1 MAESIEELE
10 KKIEALPRGTIVTKN
25 IDGKPYFYQ
34 QYKENKKTVS
44 NFLTND
50 EAEKM
55 RPLIEERRQ
64 LQKKL
69 REMKK
74 NIPASAKPDDKT
86 SFIMNAITGAGL
98 LEMAETAKDFKKRD
112 CYEKISSY
120 LYGKPVDKV
129 CLVYGLRR
137 TGKTTLLKQL
147 ILDMKEEDR
156 KQTIYIKARVGETI
170 ADLNKDIKLAR
181 EKGFKFFLIDEI
193 TLLEDFIDNAALLSD
208 VYAVQGLKFVLSG
221 TDSLG
226 FYFAESEELYDR
238 AVTVHTTFIPYKE
251 HARLLG
257 ITSIDEYIRYGGTLK
272 AGEWD
277 FEDEELNVEE
287 ASFRDDETARRY
299 IDTAIC
305 KNIQHSL
312 KCYQKGR
319 YFRHLRELYDANELT
334 NAINRIIEDENHDF
348 TVKVIT
354 DLFESHDA
362 SGITTTKNGRVKAL
376 REACLDRTYLG
387 STSQLLRKA
396 RDEENRTDVL
406 DTIDKFQILATLKK
420 ILEIKEKDKQTIGV
434 TDTHVTEI
442 KQYLKR
448 LDLIDDLDIETL
460 TGSDGRLTYTIFTQP
475 GMRFCQAQA
484 LVYSLMKDEQI
495 KNLQEREINLI
506 TEKIIEGVLGHM
518 LEDIVIYETKKVL
531 MPNRHE
537 NKKQVFQIRF
547 EAGEFDMVIYD
558 KQTNTCE
565 IYEIKHSLEVVPFQ
579 YRHLINEDKIALTEK
594 RFGKITKKCVLYRGE
609 TIQSENDVMYK
620 NVEEYLNELVVN

>member
-1 MAESIEELE
+1 MTESIEELE
-10 KKIEALPRGTIVTKN
+10 KRIEALPRGTIVTKN

-34 QYKENKKTVS
+34 QYKEKKKTVS

-55 RPLIEERRQ
+55 RPLIDERRQ

-69 REMKK
+69 RAMKK
-74 NIPASAKPDDKT
+74 NLPATAKLDDST
-86 SFIMNAITGAGL
+86 SFIMNAITGSGL

-120 LYGKPVDKV
+120 LYGKPADKV

-181 EKGFKFFLIDEI
+181 EKGIKFFLIDEI

-272 AGEWD
+272 AGELD
-277 FEDEELNVEE
+277 FEDAELNVEE

-348 TVKVIT
+348 TVQVIT
-354 DLFESHDA
+354 DLFESHD
-362 SGITTTKNGRVKAL
+362 
-376 REACLDRTYLG
+376 LG
-387 STSQLLRKA
+387 STAQLLRKA
-396 RDEENRTDVL
+396 RDEDKRTDIL
-406 DTIDKFQILATLKK
+406 DEIDKSQILETLKK
-420 ILEIKEKDKQTIGV
+420 ILEIKEKDNQTIGI
-434 TDTHVTEI
+434 TDSHVEEI

-460 TGSDGRLTYTIFTQP
+460 TGSEGKLSYTIFTQP

-518 LEDIVIYETKKVL
+518 LEDIVIYETKRVL

-547 EAGEFDMVIYD
+547 EAGEFDMVIYNN
-558 KQTNTCE
+558 QTNTCE
-565 IYEIKHSLEVVPFQ
+565 IYEIKHSLEAVPFQ
-579 YRHLINEDKIALTEK
+579 YRHLINEDKIELTEK

-609 TIQSENDVMYK
+609 TMQSENDVLYK

>member
-55 RPLIEERRQ
+55 RPLIDERRQ

-74 NIPASAKPDDKT
+74 NLPAAAKPDDST
-86 SFIMNAITGAGL
+86 SFIMNAITGSGL

-120 LYGKPVDKV
+120 LYGKPADKV

-147 ILDMKEEDR
+147 VLDMKEEDR

-170 ADLNKDIKLAR
+170 TDLNKDIKLAR
-181 EKGFKFFLIDEI
+181 EKGIKFFLIDEI

-257 ITSIDEYIRYGGTLK
+257 IKSIDEYIRYGGTLK
-272 AGEWD
+272 AGELD
-277 FEDEELNVEE
+277 FEDAELNVEE
-287 ASFRDDETARRY
+287 ASFRDDDTARRY

-348 TVKVIT
+348 TVQVIT
-354 DLFESHDA
+354 DLFESHD
-362 SGITTTKNGRVKAL
+362 
-376 REACLDRTYLG
+376 LG
-387 STSQLLRKA
+387 STAQLLRKA
-396 RDEENRTDVL
+396 RDEDKRTEIL
-406 DTIDKFQILATLKK
+406 DEIDKSQILETLKK
-420 ILEIKEKDKQTIGV
+420 ILEIKEKDNQTIGI
-434 TDTHVTEI
+434 TDSHVEEI

-448 LDLIDDLDIETL
+448 IDLIDDLDIETL
-460 TGSDGRLTYTIFTQP
+460 TGSEGKLNYTIFTQP

-518 LEDIVIYETKKVL
+518 LEDIVIYETKRVL

-558 KQTNTCE
+558 NQTNTCE
-565 IYEIKHSLEVVPFQ
+565 IYEIKHSLEAVPFQ
-579 YRHLINEDKIALTEK
+579 YRHLINEDKIELTEK

-609 TIQSENDVMYK
+609 TMQSENDVMYK

>member
-1 MAESIEELE
+1 MTESIEELE
-10 KKIEALPRGTIVTKN
+10 KKIETLPRGTIVTKN

-55 RPLIEERRQ
+55 RPLIDDRRQ

-69 REMKK
+69 RAMKK
-74 NIPASAKPDDKT
+74 NLPAAAKLDDST

-120 LYGKPVDKV
+120 LYGKPADKV

-147 ILDMKEEDR
+147 VLDMKEEDR
-156 KQTIYIKARVGETI
+156 KQTIYIKARAGETI
-170 ADLNKDIKLAR
+170 TDLNKDIKLAR
-181 EKGFKFFLIDEI
+181 EKGIKFFLIDEI

-251 HARLLG
+251 HARLLD

-272 AGEWD
+272 AGELD
-277 FEDEELNVEE
+277 FEDAELNVEE

-354 DLFESHDA
+354 DLFESHD
-362 SGITTTKNGRVKAL
+362 
-376 REACLDRTYLG
+376 LG
-387 STSQLLRKA
+387 STAQLLRKA
-396 RDEENRTDVL
+396 RDEDKRTDIL
-406 DTIDKFQILATLKK
+406 DEIDKSQILETLKK
-420 ILEIKEKDKQTIGV
+420 ILEIKEKDNQTIGI
-434 TDTHVTEI
+434 TDSHVEEI

-460 TGSDGRLTYTIFTQP
+460 TGSEGKLSYTIFTQP

-518 LEDIVIYETKKVL
+518 LEDIVIYETKRVL

-558 KQTNTCE
+558 NQTNTCE
-565 IYEIKHSLEVVPFQ
+565 IYEIKHSLEAVPFQ
-579 YRHLINEDKIALTEK
+579 YRHLINEDKIELTEK

-609 TIQSENDVMYK
+609 TMQSENDVLYK
-620 NVEEYLNELVVN
+620 NVEEYLNEL

>member
-55 RPLIEERRQ
+55 RTQIEKRRQ

-74 NIPASAKPDDKT
+74 NLPAAAKPDDNI
-86 SFIMNAITGAGL
+86 SFIMNAITGYGL

-120 LYGKPVDKV
+120 LYGKPADKV

-156 KQTIYIKARVGETI
+156 KQTIYIKARGGETI

-181 EKGFKFFLIDEI
+181 EKGIKFFLIDEI

-354 DLFESHDA
+354 DLFESHD
-362 SGITTTKNGRVKAL
+362 
-376 REACLDRTYLG
+376 LG

-406 DTIDKFQILATLKK
+406 DTIDKSQILATLKK
-420 ILEIKEKDKQTIGV
+420 ILEIKEKDNQTIGI
-434 TDTHVTEI
+434 TDTHVEEI

-460 TGSDGRLTYTIFTQP
+460 TGSEGKLNYTIFTQP

-495 KNLQEREINLI
+495 KNLQEREIILI

-518 LEDIVIYETKKVL
+518 LEDIVIYETKRVL

-558 KQTNTCE
+558 NQTNTCE
-565 IYEIKHSLEVVPFQ
+565 IYEIKHSLEAVPFQ

-609 TIQSENDVMYK
+609 TMQSENDVMYK
-620 NVEEYLNELVVN
+620 NVEEYLNELVG

>member
-74 NIPASAKPDDKT
+74 NLPASAKPDDNT
-86 SFIMNAITGAGL
+86 SFIMNAITGSGL

-120 LYGKPVDKV
+120 LYGKPADKV

-181 EKGFKFFLIDEI
+181 EKGIKFFLIDEI

-208 VYAVQGLKFVLSG
+208 IYAVQGLKFVLSG

-272 AGEWD
+272 AGELD
-277 FEDEELNVEE
+277 FEDAELNVEE

-348 TVKVIT
+348 TVQVIT
-354 DLFESHDA
+354 DLFESHD
-362 SGITTTKNGRVKAL
+362 
-376 REACLDRTYLG
+376 LG
-387 STSQLLRKA
+387 STAQLLRKA
-396 RDEENRTDVL
+396 RDEDKRTDIL
-406 DTIDKFQILATLKK
+406 DEIDKSQILETLKK
-420 ILEIKEKDKQTIGV
+420 ILEIKEKDNQTIGI
-434 TDTHVTEI
+434 TDSHVEEI

-460 TGSDGRLTYTIFTQP
+460 TGSEGKLNYTIFTQP

-518 LEDIVIYETKKVL
+518 LEDIVIYETKRVL

-547 EAGEFDMVIYD
+547 EAGEFDMVIYNN
-558 KQTNTCE
+558 QTNTCE
-565 IYEIKHSLEVVPFQ
+565 IYEIKHSLEAVPFQ

-609 TIQSENDVMYK
+609 TMQSENDVMYK
-620 NVEEYLNELVVN
+620 NVEEYLNELLSN

>member
-10 KKIEALPRGTIVTKN
+10 KRIETLPRGTIVTKN

-55 RPLIEERRQ
+55 RPLIEERRE

-74 NIPASAKPDDKT
+74 TLPAAVKPDDST

-120 LYGKPVDKV
+120 LYGKPADKV

-156 KQTIYIKARVGETI
+156 NQTIYIKARVGETI
-170 ADLNKDIKLAR
+170 ADLNKDIRLAR
-181 EKGFKFFLIDEI
+181 EKGIKFFLIDEI

-272 AGEWD
+272 AGELD
-277 FEDEELNVEE
+277 FEDYELNVEE

-348 TVKVIT
+348 TIKVIT
-354 DLFESHDA
+354 DLFESHD
-362 SGITTTKNGRVKAL
+362 
-376 REACLDRTYLG
+376 LG
-387 STSQLLRKA
+387 STAQLLRKA
-396 RDEENRTDVL
+396 RDEDKRTDIL
-406 DTIDKFQILATLKK
+406 DEIDKSQILETLKK
-420 ILEIKEKDKQTIGV
+420 ILEIKEKDNQTIGI
-434 TDTHVTEI
+434 TDSHVEEI

-460 TGSDGRLTYTIFTQP
+460 TGSEGKLNYTIFTQP

-518 LEDIVIYETKKVL
+518 LEDIVIYETKRVL

-558 KQTNTCE
+558 NQTNTCE
-565 IYEIKHSLEVVPFQ
+565 IYEIKHSLEAVPFQ

-609 TIQSENDVMYK
+609 TMQSENDVLYK
-620 NVEEYLNELVVN
+620 NVEEYLNELISF

>member
-55 RPLIEERRQ
+55 RPLIDERRQ

-69 REMKK
+69 RAMKK
-74 NIPASAKPDDKT
+74 NLPATAKLDDST

-120 LYGKPVDKV
+120 LYGKPADKV

-181 EKGFKFFLIDEI
+181 EQGIKFFLIDEI

-272 AGEWD
+272 AGELD
-277 FEDEELNVEE
+277 FEDAELNVEE

-348 TVKVIT
+348 TVQVIT
-354 DLFESHDA
+354 DLFESHD
-362 SGITTTKNGRVKAL
+362 
-376 REACLDRTYLG
+376 LG
-387 STSQLLRKA
+387 STAQLLRKA
-396 RDEENRTDVL
+396 RDEDKRTDIL
-406 DTIDKFQILATLKK
+406 DEIDKSQILETLKK

-448 LDLIDDLDIETL
+448 LDLIDELDIETL
-460 TGSDGRLTYTIFTQP
+460 TGNEGKLNYTIFTQP

-495 KNLQEREINLI
+495 KNLEEREINLI

-518 LEDIVIYETKKVL
+518 LEDIVIYETKRVL

-558 KQTNTCE
+558 NQTNTCE
-565 IYEIKHSLEVVPFQ
+565 IYEIKHSLEAVPFQ

-609 TIQSENDVMYK
+609 TMQSENDVMYK
-620 NVEEYLNELVVN
+620 NIEEYLNELVVN

>member
-10 KKIEALPRGTIVTKN
+10 KKIEVLPRGTIVTKN

-74 NIPASAKPDDKT
+74 NLPASAKPDDNI
-86 SFIMNAITGAGL
+86 SFIMNAITGSGL

-112 CYEKISSY
+112 CYKKISSY
-120 LYGKPVDKV
+120 LYGKPADKV

-181 EKGFKFFLIDEI
+181 EKGIKFFLIDEI

-354 DLFESHDA
+354 DLFESHD
-362 SGITTTKNGRVKAL
+362 
-376 REACLDRTYLG
+376 LG
-387 STSQLLRKA
+387 STAQLLRKA

-406 DTIDKFQILATLKK
+406 DTIDKSQILATLKK
-420 ILEIKEKDKQTIGV
+420 ILEIKEKDNQTIGI
-434 TDTHVTEI
+434 TDTHVEEI

-448 LDLIDDLDIETL
+448 LDLIDELDIETL
-460 TGSDGRLTYTIFTQP
+460 TGGEGRLTYTIFTQP

-495 KNLQEREINLI
+495 KNLQEHEINLI

-518 LEDIVIYETKKVL
+518 LEDIVIYETKRVL

-558 KQTNTCE
+558 NQTNTCE
-565 IYEIKHSLEVVPFQ
+565 IYEIKHSLEAVPFQ

-609 TIQSENDVMYK
+609 TMQSENDVLYK

>member
-1 MAESIEELE
+1 MAESIEELG

-55 RPLIEERRQ
+55 RPQIEERRQ

-69 REMKK
+69 RAMKK
-74 NIPASAKPDDKT
+74 NLPAAAKPDDNI

-98 LEMAETAKDFKKRD
+98 LEMAETAKDFKKRY

-120 LYGKPVDKV
+120 LYGKPADKV

-170 ADLNKDIKLAR
+170 TDLNKDIKLAR
-181 EKGFKFFLIDEI
+181 EKGIKFFLIDEI

-238 AVTVHTTFIPYKE
+238 TVTVHTTFIPYKE

-272 AGEWD
+272 AGELD
-277 FEDEELNVEE
+277 FEDAELNVEE

-354 DLFESHDA
+354 DLFESHD
-362 SGITTTKNGRVKAL
+362 
-376 REACLDRTYLG
+376 LG
-387 STSQLLRKA
+387 STAQLLRKA
-396 RDEENRTDVL
+396 RDEDKRTDIL
-406 DTIDKFQILATLKK
+406 DEIDKSQILETLKK
-420 ILEIKEKDKQTIGV
+420 ILEIKEKDNQTIGI
-434 TDTHVTEI
+434 TDSHVEEI

-460 TGSDGRLTYTIFTQP
+460 TGSEGKLNYTIFTQP

-518 LEDIVIYETKKVL
+518 LEDIVIYETKRVL

-558 KQTNTCE
+558 NQTNTCE
-565 IYEIKHSLEVVPFQ
+565 IYEIKHSLEAVPFQ
-579 YRHLINEDKIALTEK
+579 YRHLINEDKIELTEK

-609 TIQSENDVMYK
+609 TMQSENDVMYK
-620 NVEEYLNELVVN
+620 NVEEYLNELVG

>member
-1 MAESIEELE
+1 MAGSIEELE
-10 KKIEALPRGTIVTKN
+10 KKIKALPRGTIVTKN

-44 NFLTND
+44 NFLSND
-50 EAEKM
+50 EAEQM
-55 RPLIEERRQ
+55 RPLIEERRE

-74 NIPASAKPDDKT
+74 SIPAAAKSDDNT
-86 SFIMNAITGAGL
+86 SFIMNAITGSEL
-98 LEMAETAKDFKKRD
+98 MEMAETAKDFKKRD

-120 LYGKPVDKV
+120 LYEKPADKV

-156 KQTIYIKARVGETI
+156 KQTIYIKAMVGETI

-181 EKGFKFFLIDEI
+181 EKGIKFFLIDEI

-221 TDSLG
+221 TNSLG

-238 AVTVHTTFIPYKE
+238 AVIVHTTFIPYNE

-257 ITSIDEYIRYGGTLK
+257 IKSIDEYIRYGGTLK
-272 AGEWD
+272 AGELD
-277 FEDEELNVEE
+277 FEDAELNVEE

-334 NAINRIIEDENHDF
+334 NAINRIIEDENHEF

-354 DLFESHDA
+354 DLFESHD
-362 SGITTTKNGRVKAL
+362 
-376 REACLDRTYLG
+376 LG
-387 STSQLLRKA
+387 STAQLLRKA
-396 RDEENRTDVL
+396 RDEDKRTDIL
-406 DTIDKFQILATLKK
+406 DEIDKSQILSTLKK
-420 ILEIKEKDKQTIGV
+420 ILEIKEKDNQTIGI
-434 TDTHVTEI
+434 TDTHVEEI

-460 TGSDGRLTYTIFTQP
+460 TGSEGRLTYTIFTQP

-518 LEDIVIYETKKVL
+518 LEDIVIYETKRVL

-558 KQTNTCE
+558 NQTNTCE
-565 IYEIKHSLEVVPFQ
+565 IYEIKHSLEAVPFQ
-579 YRHLINEDKIALTEK
+579 YRHLINEEKIELTEK

-609 TIQSENDVMYK
+609 TMQSENDVLYK
-620 NVEEYLNELVVN
+620 NVEEYLNELASCFSGIL

>member
-55 RPLIEERRQ
+55 RPLIDERRQ

-74 NIPASAKPDDKT
+74 NLPATAKLDDST

-120 LYGKPVDKV
+120 LYGKPADKV

-170 ADLNKDIKLAR
+170 ADLNKDIKLAC
-181 EKGFKFFLIDEI
+181 EKGIKFFLIDEI

-238 AVTVHTTFIPYKE
+238 AVTVHTTFIPYNE

-257 ITSIDEYIRYGGTLK
+257 IKSIDEYIRYGGTLK
-272 AGEWD
+272 AGELD
-277 FEDEELNVEE
+277 FEDAELNVEE

-299 IDTAIC
+299 IDTVA
-305 KNIQHSL
+305 HASTA
-312 KCYQKGR
+312 
-319 YFRHLRELYDANELT
+319 FDAN
-334 NAINRIIEDENHDF
+334 I
-348 TVKVIT
+348 
-354 DLFESHDA
+354 
-362 SGITTTKNGRVKAL
+362 
-376 REACLDRTYLG
+376 
-387 STSQLLRKA
+387 
-396 RDEENRTDVL
+396 
-406 DTIDKFQILATLKK
+406 
-420 ILEIKEKDKQTIGV
+420 
-434 TDTHVTEI
+434 
-442 KQYLKR
+442 
-448 LDLIDDLDIETL
+448 
-460 TGSDGRLTYTIFTQP
+460 
-475 GMRFCQAQA
+475 
-484 LVYSLMKDEQI
+484 
-495 KNLQEREINLI
+495 
-506 TEKIIEGVLGHM
+506 
-518 LEDIVIYETKKVL
+518 
-531 MPNRHE
+531 
-537 NKKQVFQIRF
+537 
-547 EAGEFDMVIYD
+547 
-558 KQTNTCE
+558 
-565 IYEIKHSLEVVPFQ
+565 
-579 YRHLINEDKIALTEK
+579 
-594 RFGKITKKCVLYRGE
+594 
-609 TIQSENDVMYK
+609 
-620 NVEEYLNELVVN
+620 

>member
-1 MAESIEELE
+1 MAETIDELE
-10 KKIEALPRGTIVTKN
+10 LKIAALPRGTIVTKN

-34 QYKENKKTVS
+34 QYTENKKTVS

-50 EAEKM
+50 EAERM
-55 RPLIEERRQ
+55 RPLIEERRE

-74 NIPASAKPDDKT
+74 NLPAPEKPDDNT
-86 SFIMNAITGAGL
+86 SFIMNAITGSGL
-98 LEMAETAKDFKKRD
+98 LEMAETAKGFKKRD
-112 CYEKISSY
+112 CYGKISSY
-120 LYGKPVDKV
+120 LYGKPADKV

-147 ILDMKEEDR
+147 ILDMSEEDR
-156 KQTIYIKARVGETI
+156 KQTVYIKARVGKTI

-181 EKGFKFFLIDEI
+181 EKGIKFFLIDEI
-193 TLLEDFIDNAALLSD
+193 TLLEDFIDNASLLSD

-272 AGEWD
+272 AGALD
-277 FEDEELNVEE
+277 FEDEELNVDE

-348 TVKVIT
+348 TVQVIT
-354 DLFESHDA
+354 DLFESHD
-362 SGITTTKNGRVKAL
+362 
-376 REACLDRTYLG
+376 LG
-387 STSQLLRKA
+387 STAQFLRKA
-396 RDEENRTDVL
+396 RDEDKRTDIL
-406 DTIDKFQILATLKK
+406 DEIDKTQILYTLKK
-420 ILEIKEKDKQTIGV
+420 ILEIKEKDNQRIGV

-448 LDLIDDLDIETL
+448 LDLIDTLDIETL

-495 KNLQEREINLI
+495 RNLQEREINLI

-518 LEDIVIYETKKVL
+518 LEDIVIYETKRVL
-531 MPNRHE
+531 MPKRHE

-558 KQTNTCE
+558 NQTNTCE
-565 IYEIKHSLEVVPFQ
+565 IYEIKHSAESDAHQ
-579 YRHLINEDKIALTEK
+579 CRHLVNEDKIALTEK

-609 TIQSENDVMYK
+609 TMQSENHVLYK
-620 NVEEYLNELVVN
+620 NVEEYLNELVGQ

>member
-74 NIPASAKPDDKT
+74 NLPAAAKPDDNI

-120 LYGKPVDKV
+120 LYGKPADKV

-156 KQTIYIKARVGETI
+156 KQTIYIKARGGETI

-181 EKGFKFFLIDEI
+181 EKGIKFFLIDEI

-272 AGEWD
+272 AGELD

-354 DLFESHDA
+354 DLFESHD
-362 SGITTTKNGRVKAL
+362 
-376 REACLDRTYLG
+376 LG

-406 DTIDKFQILATLKK
+406 DTIDKSQILATLKK
-420 ILEIKEKDKQTIGV
+420 ILEIKEKDNQTIGI
-434 TDTHVTEI
+434 TDTHVEEI

-460 TGSDGRLTYTIFTQP
+460 TGSEGKLNYTIFTQP

-495 KNLQEREINLI
+495 KNLQEREIILI

-518 LEDIVIYETKKVL
+518 LEDIVIYETKRVL

-558 KQTNTCE
+558 NQTNTCE
-565 IYEIKHSLEVVPFQ
+565 IYEIKHSLEAVPFQ

-594 RFGKITKKCVLYRGE
+594 RFGKVTKKCVLYRGE
-609 TIQSENDVMYK
+609 TMQSENDVMYK
-620 NVEEYLNELVVN
+620 NVEEYLNELVG

>member
-10 KKIEALPRGTIVTKN
+10 RKIEALPRGTIVTKN

-55 RPLIEERRQ
+55 RPLIEERRE

-74 NIPASAKPDDKT
+74 NLPAAAKPDDNT
-86 SFIMNAITGAGL
+86 SFIMNAITGSGL

-120 LYGKPVDKV
+120 LYGKPADKV

-181 EKGFKFFLIDEI
+181 EKGIKFFLIDEI

-221 TDSLG
+221 TYSLG

-238 AVTVHTTFIPYKE
+238 AVTVHTTFISYKE

-272 AGEWD
+272 AGELD

-348 TVKVIT
+348 TVQVIT
-354 DLFESHDA
+354 DLFESHD
-362 SGITTTKNGRVKAL
+362 
-376 REACLDRTYLG
+376 LG
-387 STSQLLRKA
+387 STAQLLRKA
-396 RDEENRTDVL
+396 RDEDKRTDIL
-406 DTIDKFQILATLKK
+406 DEIDKSQILETLKK
-420 ILEIKEKDKQTIGV
+420 ILEIKEKDNQTIGI
-434 TDTHVTEI
+434 TDSHVEEI

-460 TGSDGRLTYTIFTQP
+460 TGSEGKLNYTIFTQP

-495 KNLQEREINLI
+495 KNLEEREINLI

-518 LEDIVIYETKKVL
+518 LEDIVIYETKRVL

-558 KQTNTCE
+558 NQTNTCE
-565 IYEIKHSLEVVPFQ
+565 IYEIKHSLEAVPFQ

-609 TIQSENDVMYK
+609 TMQSENDVMYK
-620 NVEEYLNELVVN
+620 NVEEYLNELLSN

>member
-1 MAESIEELE
+1 MAGSIEELE

-69 REMKK
+69 RAMKK
-74 NIPASAKPDDKT
+74 NFPATAKLDDST

-120 LYGKPVDKV
+120 LYGKPADKV

-147 ILDMKEEDR
+147 VLDMKEEDR

-170 ADLNKDIKLAR
+170 TDLNKDIKLAR
-181 EKGFKFFLIDEI
+181 EKGIKFFLIDEI

-257 ITSIDEYIRYGGTLK
+257 IKSIDEYIRYGGTLK
-272 AGEWD
+272 AGELD
-277 FEDEELNVEE
+277 FEDAKLNVEE

-348 TVKVIT
+348 TVQVIT
-354 DLFESHDA
+354 DLFESHD
-362 SGITTTKNGRVKAL
+362 
-376 REACLDRTYLG
+376 LG
-387 STSQLLRKA
+387 STAQLLRKA
-396 RDEENRTDVL
+396 RDEDKRTDIL
-406 DTIDKFQILATLKK
+406 DEIDKSQILETLKK
-420 ILEIKEKDKQTIGV
+420 ILEIKEKDNQTIGI
-434 TDTHVTEI
+434 TDSHVEEI

-460 TGSDGRLTYTIFTQP
+460 TGSEGKLNYTIFTQP

-518 LEDIVIYETKKVL
+518 LEDIVIYETRRVL

-558 KQTNTCE
+558 NQTNTCE
-565 IYEIKHSLEVVPFQ
+565 IYEIKHSLEAVPFQ
-579 YRHLINEDKIALTEK
+579 YRHLINEDKIELTEK

-609 TIQSENDVMYK
+609 TMQSENDVMYK
-620 NVEEYLNELVVN
+620 NVEEYLNELVG

>member
-1 MAESIEELE
+1 MTESIEELE
-10 KKIEALPRGTIVTKN
+10 KRIETLPRGTIVTKN

-55 RPLIEERRQ
+55 RPLIEERRE

-69 REMKK
+69 RAMKK
-74 NIPASAKPDDKT
+74 NLPAAAKPDDST

-120 LYGKPVDKV
+120 LYGKPADKV

-181 EKGFKFFLIDEI
+181 EKGIKFFLIDEI

-238 AVTVHTTFIPYKE
+238 AVTVHTTFIPYNE

-257 ITSIDEYIRYGGTLK
+257 IKSIDEYIRYGGTLK
-272 AGEWD
+272 AGELD
-277 FEDEELNVEE
+277 FEDAELNVEE

-348 TVKVIT
+348 TVQVIT
-354 DLFESHDA
+354 DLFESHD
-362 SGITTTKNGRVKAL
+362 
-376 REACLDRTYLG
+376 LG
-387 STSQLLRKA
+387 STAQLLRKA
-396 RDEENRTDVL
+396 RDEDKRTDIL
-406 DTIDKFQILATLKK
+406 DEIDKSQILETLKK

-448 LDLIDDLDIETL
+448 LDLIDDLNIETL
-460 TGSDGRLTYTIFTQP
+460 TGSEGKLSYTIFTQP

-518 LEDIVIYETKKVL
+518 LEDIVIYETKRVL

-558 KQTNTCE
+558 NQTNTCE
-565 IYEIKHSLEVVPFQ
+565 IYEIKHSLEAVPFQ
-579 YRHLINEDKIALTEK
+579 YRHLINEDKIELTEK

-609 TIQSENDVMYK
+609 TMQSENDVMYK

>member
-44 NFLTND
+44 IFLSND
-50 EAEKM
+50 EAGKM
-55 RPLIEERRQ
+55 QPLIEQRRE

-69 REMKK
+69 RQIKK
-74 NIPASAKPDDKT
+74 NHPVAKPDDSV
-86 SFIMNAITGAGL
+86 SFIMNAITGTGL
-98 LEMAETAKDFKKRD
+98 LEMAETARGLKKRD
-112 CYEKISSY
+112 CYDKIASY
-120 LYGKPVDKV
+120 LYGKPADKV

-147 ILDMKEEDR
+147 ILDMNEED
-156 KQTIYIKARVGETI
+156 KKKTVYIKAKAGETI
-170 ADLNKDIKLAR
+170 VDLNKDIKTAR
-181 EKGFKFFLIDEI
+181 ENGIKFFLIDEI

-238 AVTVHTTFIPYKE
+238 TITVHTTFIPYKE

-272 AGEWD
+272 AGELA

-354 DLFESHDA
+354 DLFESHD
-362 SGITTTKNGRVKAL
+362 
-376 REACLDRTYLG
+376 LG
-387 STSQLLRKA
+387 STAQLLRKA
-396 RDEENRTDVL
+396 RDEDKRTDIL
-406 DTIDKFQILATLKK
+406 DEIDKSQILATLKK
-420 ILEIKEKDKQTIGV
+420 ILEIKEKDNQTIGI

-448 LDLIDDLDIETL
+448 LDLIDELDIETL
-460 TGSDGRLTYTIFTQP
+460 TGNERKLNYTIFTQP

-506 TEKIIEGVLGHM
+506 TEKIIEGVIGHM
-518 LEDIVIYETKKVL
+518 LEDIVIYETKRIL

-558 KQTNTCE
+558 NQTNTCE
-565 IYEIKHSLEVVPFQ
+565 IYEIKHSVEAIPYQ
-579 YRHLINEDKIALTEK
+579 YRHLINDEKSALTEK
-594 RFGKITKKCVLYRGE
+594 RFGKITKKCVLYRGATLE
-609 TIQSENDVMYK
+609 SENDVVYK
-620 NVEEYLNELVVN
+620 NVEEYLNELGENIN

>member
-10 KKIEALPRGTIVTKN
+10 KKMEALPRGTIVTKN

-74 NIPASAKPDDKT
+74 NLPASAKPDDNT

-147 ILDMKEEDR
+147 VLDMKEEDR
-156 KQTIYIKARVGETI
+156 KQTIYIKARAGETI

-226 FYFAESEELYDR
+226 FYFAENEELYDR

-334 NAINRIIEDENHDF
+334 NAINRIIEGENHDF

-354 DLFESHDA
+354 DLFENHD
-362 SGITTTKNGRVKAL
+362 
-376 REACLDRTYLG
+376 LG
-387 STSQLLRKA
+387 STAQLLRKA

-406 DTIDKFQILATLKK
+406 DTIDKSQILETLKK
-420 ILEIKEKDKQTIGV
+420 ILEIKEKDKQTIGI
-434 TDTHVTEI
+434 TDTHVEEI

-518 LEDIVIYETKKVL
+518 LEDIVIYETKRVL

-537 NKKQVFQIRF
+537 NKKQVCQIRF

-558 KQTNTCE
+558 NPTNTSE
-565 IYEIKHSLEVVPFQ
+565 IYEIKHSLEAVPFQ

-609 TIQSENDVMYK
+609 TMQSENDVMYK
-620 NVEEYLNELVVN
+620 NVEEYLNELVAN

>member
-55 RPLIEERRQ
+55 RPLIEERRE

-69 REMKK
+69 RAMKK
-74 NIPASAKPDDKT
+74 NLPAAAKPDDST
-86 SFIMNAITGAGL
+86 SLIMNAITGAGL

-120 LYGKPVDKV
+120 LYGKPADKV

-181 EKGFKFFLIDEI
+181 EKGIKFFLIDEI

-272 AGEWD
+272 AGELN
-277 FEDEELNVEE
+277 FEDAELNVEE

-319 YFRHLRELYDANELT
+319 YFRHLRELYDANKLT

-348 TVKVIT
+348 TVQVIT
-354 DLFESHDA
+354 DLFESHD
-362 SGITTTKNGRVKAL
+362 
-376 REACLDRTYLG
+376 LG
-387 STSQLLRKA
+387 STAQLLRKA
-396 RDEENRTDVL
+396 RDEDKRTDIL
-406 DTIDKFQILATLKK
+406 DEIDKSQILETLKK
-420 ILEIKEKDKQTIGV
+420 ILEIKEKDNQTIGI
-434 TDTHVTEI
+434 TDSHVEEI

-460 TGSDGRLTYTIFTQP
+460 TGSEGKLNYTIFTQP

-518 LEDIVIYETKKVL
+518 LEDIVIYETKRVL

-558 KQTNTCE
+558 NQTNTCE
-565 IYEIKHSLEVVPFQ
+565 IYEIKHSLEAVPFQ
-579 YRHLINEDKIALTEK
+579 YRHLINEDKIELTEK

-609 TIQSENDVMYK
+609 TKQSENDVMYK
-620 NVEEYLNELVVN
+620 NVEEYLNELVVS

>member
-1 MAESIEELE
+1 MTESIEELE
-10 KKIEALPRGTIVTKN
+10 KRIETLPRGTIVTKN

-55 RPLIEERRQ
+55 RPLIEERRE

-74 NIPASAKPDDKT
+74 NLPASAKPDDNT
-86 SFIMNAITGAGL
+86 SFIMNAITGSGL
-98 LEMAETAKDFKKRD
+98 SEMAETAKDFKKRD

-120 LYGKPVDKV
+120 LYGKPADKV
-129 CLVYGLRR
+129 CLIYGLRR

-147 ILDMKEEDR
+147 VLDMKEEDR
-156 KQTIYIKARVGETI
+156 KQTIYIKASVGETI
-170 ADLNKDIKLAR
+170 TDLNKDIKLAR
-181 EKGFKFFLIDEI
+181 EKGIKFFLIDEI

-257 ITSIDEYIRYGGTLK
+257 IKSIDEYIRYGGTFK
-272 AGEWD
+272 AGELD
-277 FEDEELNVEE
+277 FENAELNVEE

-319 YFRHLRELYDANELT
+319 YFRHLRKLYDANELT

-348 TVKVIT
+348 TVQVIT
-354 DLFESHDA
+354 DLFESHD
-362 SGITTTKNGRVKAL
+362 
-376 REACLDRTYLG
+376 LG
-387 STSQLLRKA
+387 STAQLLRKA
-396 RDEENRTDVL
+396 RDEDKRTDIL
-406 DTIDKFQILATLKK
+406 DEIDKSQILETLKK

-460 TGSDGRLTYTIFTQP
+460 TGSEGKLNYTIFTQP

-518 LEDIVIYETKKVL
+518 LEDIVIYETKRVL

-558 KQTNTCE
+558 NQTNTCE
-565 IYEIKHSLEVVPFQ
+565 IYEIKHSLEAVPFQ
-579 YRHLINEDKIALTEK
+579 YRHLINEDKIELTEK

-609 TIQSENDVMYK
+609 TMQSENDVMYK
-620 NVEEYLNELVVN
+620 NVEEYLNELVG

>member
-10 KKIEALPRGTIVTKN
+10 KRIETLPRGTIVTKN

-55 RPLIEERRQ
+55 RPLIDERRQ

-69 REMKK
+69 RAMKK
-74 NIPASAKPDDKT
+74 NLPATAKLDDST

-120 LYGKPVDKV
+120 LYGKPADKV

-181 EKGFKFFLIDEI
+181 EKGIKFFLIDEI

-238 AVTVHTTFIPYKE
+238 AVTVHTTFIPYNE

-257 ITSIDEYIRYGGTLK
+257 IKSIDEYIRYGGTLK
-272 AGEWD
+272 AGELD
-277 FEDEELNVEE
+277 FEDAELNVDE

-348 TVKVIT
+348 TIKVIT
-354 DLFESHDA
+354 DLFESHD
-362 SGITTTKNGRVKAL
+362 
-376 REACLDRTYLG
+376 LG
-387 STSQLLRKA
+387 STAQLLRKA
-396 RDEENRTDVL
+396 RDEDKRTDIL
-406 DTIDKFQILATLKK
+406 DEIDKSQILETLKK
-420 ILEIKEKDKQTIGV
+420 ILEIKEKDNQTIGI
-434 TDTHVTEI
+434 TDSHVEEI

-460 TGSDGRLTYTIFTQP
+460 TGSEGKLNYTIFTQP

-518 LEDIVIYETKKVL
+518 LEDIVIYETKRVL

-547 EAGEFDMVIYD
+547 EAGEFDMVIYNN
-558 KQTNTCE
+558 QTNTCE
-565 IYEIKHSLEVVPFQ
+565 IYEIKHSLEAVPFQ
-579 YRHLINEDKIALTEK
+579 YRHLINEDKIELTEK

-609 TIQSENDVMYK
+609 TMQSENDVLYK

>member
-10 KKIEALPRGTIVTKN
+10 KKIKALPRGTIVTKN

-44 NFLTND
+44 NFLSND
-50 EAEKM
+50 EAEQM
-55 RPLIEERRQ
+55 RPLIEERRE

-74 NIPASAKPDDKT
+74 NLPAAAKPDDST
-86 SFIMNAITGAGL
+86 FFIMNAITGSGL

-120 LYGKPVDKV
+120 LYGKPADKV

-156 KQTIYIKARVGETI
+156 KQTIYIKAMVGETI

-181 EKGFKFFLIDEI
+181 EKGIKFFLIDEI

-257 ITSIDEYIRYGGTLK
+257 IKSIDEYIRYGGTLK
-272 AGEWD
+272 AGELD
-277 FEDEELNVEE
+277 FEDDELNVEE

-334 NAINRIIEDENHDF
+334 NAINRIIEDENHEF

-354 DLFESHDA
+354 DLFESHD
-362 SGITTTKNGRVKAL
+362 
-376 REACLDRTYLG
+376 LG
-387 STSQLLRKA
+387 STAQLLRKA
-396 RDEENRTDVL
+396 RDEDKRTDIL
-406 DTIDKFQILATLKK
+406 DEIDKSQILSTLKK
-420 ILEIKEKDKQTIGV
+420 ILEIKEKDNQTIGI
-434 TDTHVTEI
+434 TDTHVEEI

-460 TGSDGRLTYTIFTQP
+460 TGSEGRLTYTIFTQP

-506 TEKIIEGVLGHM
+506 TEKIIEDVLGHM
-518 LEDIVIYETKKVL
+518 LEDIVIYETKRVL
-531 MPNRHE
+531 MPKRHE

-558 KQTNTCE
+558 NQTNTCE
-565 IYEIKHSLEVVPFQ
+565 IYEIKHSLEAVPFQ

-609 TIQSENDVMYK
+609 TMQSENDVLYK
-620 NVEEYLNELVVN
+620 NVEEYLNELASCFSGIL

>member
-10 KKIEALPRGTIVTKN
+10 RKIETLPRGTIVTKN

-55 RPLIEERRQ
+55 RTQIEKRRQ

-74 NIPASAKPDDKT
+74 NLPAAAKPDDNI
-86 SFIMNAITGAGL
+86 SFIMNAITGYGL

-120 LYGKPVDKV
+120 LYGKPADKV

-156 KQTIYIKARVGETI
+156 KQTIYIKARGGETI

-181 EKGFKFFLIDEI
+181 EKGIKFFLIDEI

-272 AGEWD
+272 AGELD

-354 DLFESHDA
+354 DLFESHD
-362 SGITTTKNGRVKAL
+362 
-376 REACLDRTYLG
+376 LG

-406 DTIDKFQILATLKK
+406 DTIDKSQILATLKK
-420 ILEIKEKDKQTIGV
+420 ILEIKEKDNQTIGI
-434 TDTHVTEI
+434 TDTHVEEI

-460 TGSDGRLTYTIFTQP
+460 TGSEGKLNYTIFTQP

-495 KNLQEREINLI
+495 KNLQEREIILI

-518 LEDIVIYETKKVL
+518 LEDIVIYETKRVL

-558 KQTNTCE
+558 NQTNTCE
-565 IYEIKHSLEVVPFQ
+565 IYEIKHSLEAVPFQ

-594 RFGKITKKCVLYRGE
+594 RFGKVTKKCVLYRGE
-609 TIQSENDVMYK
+609 TMQSENDVMYK
-620 NVEEYLNELVVN
+620 NVEEYLNELVG

>member
-1 MAESIEELE
+1 
-10 KKIEALPRGTIVTKN
+10 
-25 IDGKPYFYQ
+25 
-34 QYKENKKTVS
+34 
-44 NFLTND
+44 
-50 EAEKM
+50 M
-55 RPLIEERRQ
+55 RPLIEKRRE

-69 REMKK
+69 REIKK
-74 NIPASAKPDDKT
+74 NLPLAVKPYDNGN
-86 SFIMNAITGAGL
+86 FIMNTITGNGL
-98 LEMAETAKDFKKRD
+98 LEMAETAKGFKKRD
-112 CYEKISSY
+112 CYNRIVSY
-120 LYGKPVDKV
+120 LYGKPADKV
-129 CLVYGLRR
+129 CLIYGLRR

-147 ILDMKEEDR
+147 ILDMNEEDR
-156 KQTIYIKARVGETI
+156 KQTVYIKAKAGETI

-181 EKGFKFFLIDEI
+181 EKGIKFFLIDEI

-272 AGEWD
+272 AGELD

-348 TVKVIT
+348 TEKVIT
-354 DLFESHDA
+354 DLFESHD
-362 SGITTTKNGRVKAL
+362 
-376 REACLDRTYLG
+376 LG
-387 STSQLLRKA
+387 STAQLLRKA
-396 RDEENRTDVL
+396 RDEDKRTDIL
-406 DTIDKFQILATLKK
+406 DEIDKSQILSTLKK
-420 ILEIKEKDKQTIGV
+420 ILEIKEKDNQTIGI
-434 TDTHVTEI
+434 TDTHVEEI

-460 TGSDGRLTYTIFTQP
+460 TGSEGRLTYTIFTQP

-495 KNLQEREINLI
+495 QNLQEREINLI

-518 LEDIVIYETKKVL
+518 LEDIVIYETKRVL

-558 KQTNTCE
+558 NQTNTCE
-565 IYEIKHSLEVVPFQ
+565 IFY
-579 YRHLINEDKIALTEK
+579 
-594 RFGKITKKCVLYRGE
+594 
-609 TIQSENDVMYK
+609 
-620 NVEEYLNELVVN
+620 

>member
-10 KKIEALPRGTIVTKN
+10 KRIETLPRGTIVTKN

-55 RPLIEERRQ
+55 RPLIDERRQ

-74 NIPASAKPDDKT
+74 NLPAAAKPDDST

-98 LEMAETAKDFKKRD
+98 LEMAETAKDFKKRY

-120 LYGKPVDKV
+120 LYGKPADKV

-181 EKGFKFFLIDEI
+181 EKGIKFFMIDEI

-238 AVTVHTTFIPYKE
+238 TVTVHTTFIPYKE

-272 AGEWD
+272 AGELD
-277 FEDEELNVEE
+277 FEDAELNVEE

-348 TVKVIT
+348 TVQVIT
-354 DLFESHDA
+354 DLFESHD
-362 SGITTTKNGRVKAL
+362 
-376 REACLDRTYLG
+376 LG
-387 STSQLLRKA
+387 STAQLLRKA
-396 RDEENRTDVL
+396 RDEDKRTDIL
-406 DTIDKFQILATLKK
+406 DEIDKSQILETLKK
-420 ILEIKEKDKQTIGV
+420 ILEIKEKDNQTIGI
-434 TDTHVTEI
+434 TDSHVEEI

-460 TGSDGRLTYTIFTQP
+460 TGSEGKLNYTIFTQP
-475 GMRFCQAQA
+475 GMRFCQAQD

-518 LEDIVIYETKKVL
+518 LEDIVIYETRRVL

-558 KQTNTCE
+558 NQTNTCE
-565 IYEIKHSLEVVPFQ
+565 IYEIKHSLEAVPFQ
-579 YRHLINEDKIALTEK
+579 YRHLINEDKIELTEK

-609 TIQSENDVMYK
+609 TMQSENDVMYK
-620 NVEEYLNELVVN
+620 NVEEYLNELVG

>member
-1 MAESIEELE
+1 MTESIEELE

-50 EAEKM
+50 EAEIM
-55 RPLIEERRQ
+55 RPLIEERRE

-74 NIPASAKPDDKT
+74 NLPAAAKPDDNT
-86 SFIMNAITGAGL
+86 SFIMNAITGSGL

-120 LYGKPVDKV
+120 LYGKPADKV

-170 ADLNKDIKLAR
+170 SDLNKDIKLAR
-181 EKGFKFFLIDEI
+181 EKGIKFFLIDEI

-272 AGEWD
+272 AGELD
-277 FEDEELNVEE
+277 FEDAELNVEE

-354 DLFESHDA
+354 DLFESHD
-362 SGITTTKNGRVKAL
+362 
-376 REACLDRTYLG
+376 LG
-387 STSQLLRKA
+387 STAQLLRKA
-396 RDEENRTDVL
+396 RDEDKRTDIL
-406 DTIDKFQILATLKK
+406 DEIDKSQILETLKK

-460 TGSDGRLTYTIFTQP
+460 TGSEGKLNYTIFTQP

-495 KNLQEREINLI
+495 KNLEEREINLI

-518 LEDIVIYETKKVL
+518 LEDIVIYETKRVL

-558 KQTNTCE
+558 NQTNTCE
-565 IYEIKHSLEVVPFQ
+565 IYEIKHSLEAVPFQ
-579 YRHLINEDKIALTEK
+579 YRHLINEDKIELTEK

-609 TIQSENDVMYK
+609 TMQSENDVMYK
-620 NVEEYLNELVVN
+620 NVEEYLNELVG

>member
-55 RPLIEERRQ
+55 RPQIEERRQ

-69 REMKK
+69 RAMKK
-74 NIPASAKPDDKT
+74 NLPAAAKPDDNI
-86 SFIMNAITGAGL
+86 SFIMNAITGSGL

-120 LYGKPVDKV
+120 LYGKPADKV

-156 KQTIYIKARVGETI
+156 KQTIYIKARGGETI

-181 EKGFKFFLIDEI
+181 EKGIKFFLIDEI

-272 AGEWD
+272 AGELD

-348 TVKVIT
+348 TIKVIT
-354 DLFESHDA
+354 DLFESHD
-362 SGITTTKNGRVKAL
+362 
-376 REACLDRTYLG
+376 LG

-406 DTIDKFQILATLKK
+406 DTIDKSQILATLKK
-420 ILEIKEKDKQTIGV
+420 ILEIKEKDNQTIGI
-434 TDTHVTEI
+434 TDTHVEEI

-484 LVYSLMKDEQI
+484 LVYSLMKEEQI
-495 KNLQEREINLI
+495 KNLQEREIILI

-518 LEDIVIYETKKVL
+518 LEDIVIYETRRVL

-558 KQTNTCE
+558 NQTNTCE
-565 IYEIKHSLEVVPFQ
+565 IYEIKHSLEAVPFQ
-579 YRHLINEDKIALTEK
+579 YRHLINEDKIELTEK
-594 RFGKITKKCVLYRGE
+594 RFGKVTKKCVLYRGE
-609 TIQSENDVMYK
+609 TMQSENDVMYK
-620 NVEEYLNELVVN
+620 NVEEYLNELVG

>member
-10 KKIEALPRGTIVTKN
+10 KKMEALPRGTIVTKN

-74 NIPASAKPDDKT
+74 NLPAAAKPDDNI

-120 LYGKPVDKV
+120 LYGKPADKV

-156 KQTIYIKARVGETI
+156 KQTIYIKARGGETI

-181 EKGFKFFLIDEI
+181 EKGIKFFLIDEI

-272 AGEWD
+272 AGELD

-354 DLFESHDA
+354 DLFESHD
-362 SGITTTKNGRVKAL
+362 
-376 REACLDRTYLG
+376 LG

-406 DTIDKFQILATLKK
+406 DTIDKSQILATLKK
-420 ILEIKEKDKQTIGV
+420 ILEIKEKDNQTIGI
-434 TDTHVTEI
+434 TDTHVEEI

-495 KNLQEREINLI
+495 KNLQEREIILI

-518 LEDIVIYETKKVL
+518 LEDIVIYETKRVL

-558 KQTNTCE
+558 NQTNTCE
-565 IYEIKHSLEVVPFQ
+565 IYEIKHSLEAVPFQ
-579 YRHLINEDKIALTEK
+579 YRHLINEDKIELTEK

-609 TIQSENDVMYK
+609 TMQSENDVMYK
-620 NVEEYLNELVVN
+620 NVEEYLNELVV

>member
-10 KKIEALPRGTIVTKN
+10 KRIETLPRGTIVTKN

-55 RPLIEERRQ
+55 RPLIDERRQ

-69 REMKK
+69 RAMKK
-74 NIPASAKPDDKT
+74 NLPATAKLDDST
-86 SFIMNAITGAGL
+86 SFIMNTITGSGL

-120 LYGKPVDKV
+120 LYGKPADKV

-147 ILDMKEEDR
+147 ILDMKEEDQ

-181 EKGFKFFLIDEI
+181 ENGIKFFLIDEI

-238 AVTVHTTFIPYKE
+238 AVTVHTTFIPYNE

-257 ITSIDEYIRYGGTLK
+257 IKSIDEYIRYGGTLK
-272 AGEWD
+272 AGELD
-277 FEDEELNVEE
+277 FEDAELNVEE
-287 ASFRDDETARRY
+287 ASFRNDETARRY

-319 YFRHLRELYDANELT
+319 YFRHLRGLYDANELT

-348 TVKVIT
+348 TIKVIT
-354 DLFESHDA
+354 DLFESHD
-362 SGITTTKNGRVKAL
+362 
-376 REACLDRTYLG
+376 LG
-387 STSQLLRKA
+387 STAQLLRKA
-396 RDEENRTDVL
+396 RDEDKRTDIL
-406 DTIDKFQILATLKK
+406 DEIDKSQILETLKK
-420 ILEIKEKDKQTIGV
+420 ILEIKEKDNQTIGI
-434 TDTHVTEI
+434 TDSHVEEI

-460 TGSDGRLTYTIFTQP
+460 TGSEGKLSYTIFTQP

-518 LEDIVIYETKKVL
+518 LEDIVIYETKRVL

-558 KQTNTCE
+558 NQTNTCE
-565 IYEIKHSLEVVPFQ
+565 IYEIKHSLEAVPFQ
-579 YRHLINEDKIALTEK
+579 YRHLIYEDKIELTEK
-594 RFGKITKKCVLYRGE
+594 RFGKITKKYVLYRGE
-609 TIQSENDVMYK
+609 TMQSENDVMYK

>member
-1 MAESIEELE
+1 MTESIEELE
-10 KKIEALPRGTIVTKN
+10 KRIETLPRGTIVTKN

-55 RPLIEERRQ
+55 RPLIDERRQ

-69 REMKK
+69 RAMKK
-74 NIPASAKPDDKT
+74 NLPATAKLDDST
-86 SFIMNAITGAGL
+86 SLIMNAITGAGL

-120 LYGKPVDKV
+120 LYGKPADKV

-181 EKGFKFFLIDEI
+181 EQGIKFFLIDEI

-238 AVTVHTTFIPYKE
+238 AVTVHTTFIPYNE

-257 ITSIDEYIRYGGTLK
+257 IKSIDEYIRYGGTLK
-272 AGEWD
+272 AGELD
-277 FEDEELNVEE
+277 FEDAELNVEE

-348 TVKVIT
+348 TVQVIT
-354 DLFESHDA
+354 DLFESHD
-362 SGITTTKNGRVKAL
+362 
-376 REACLDRTYLG
+376 LG
-387 STSQLLRKA
+387 STAQLLRKA
-396 RDEENRTDVL
+396 RDEDKRTDIL
-406 DTIDKFQILATLKK
+406 DEINKSQILETLKK
-420 ILEIKEKDKQTIGV
+420 ILEIKEKDNQTIGI
-434 TDTHVTEI
+434 TDSHVEEI

-460 TGSDGRLTYTIFTQP
+460 TGSEGKLNYTIFTQP

-518 LEDIVIYETKKVL
+518 LEDIVIYETKRVL

-558 KQTNTCE
+558 NQTNTCE
-565 IYEIKHSLEVVPFQ
+565 IYEIKHSLEAVPFQ
-579 YRHLINEDKIALTEK
+579 YRHLINEDKIELTEK
-594 RFGKITKKCVLYRGE
+594 RFGKIIKKCVLYRGE
-609 TIQSENDVMYK
+609 TMQSENDVMYK

>member
-1 MAESIEELE
+1 MAESVEEL
-10 KKIEALPRGTIVTKN
+10 KKRIEALPRGTIVT
-25 IDGKPYFYQ
+25 P
-34 QYKENKKTVS
+34 S
-44 NFLTND
+44 
-50 EAEKM
+50 A
-55 RPLIEERRQ
+55 
-64 LQKKL
+64 
-69 REMKK
+69 
-74 NIPASAKPDDKT
+74 AKPDDST
-86 SFIMNAITGAGL
+86 TFIMNVITGDGL
-98 LEMAETAKDFKKRD
+98 LEMAKTAKEFKKRD
-112 CYEKISSY
+112 CYGKIASY
-120 LYGKPVDKV
+120 LYGKPTDKV

-147 ILDMKEEDR
+147 ILDMNEEDR
-156 KQTIYIKARVGETI
+156 KKTVYIKARTGETI
-170 ADLNKDIKLAR
+170 ADLNRDIKSAR
-181 EKGFKFFLIDEI
+181 ENGFKFFLIDEV
-193 TLLEDFIDNAALLSD
+193 TLLEHFIDNAALLSD

-272 AGEWD
+272 AGELA
-277 FEDEELNVEE
+277 FEDKEINVEE

-305 KNIQHSL
+305 RNIQHSL

-319 YFRHLRELYDANELT
+319 YFRHLLELYDANELT

-354 DLFESHDA
+354 DLFESHD
-362 SGITTTKNGRVKAL
+362 
-376 REACLDRTYLG
+376 LG
-387 STSQLLRKA
+387 SAAQLLRKA
-396 RDEENRTDVL
+396 RNKDRRTNILDE
-406 DTIDKFQILATLKK
+406 IDKSQILSTLKK
-420 ILEIKEKDKQTIGV
+420 ILEIKEKDRQTIGV

-460 TGSDGRLTYTIFTQP
+460 TGNEGKLSYTIFTQP

-495 KNLQEREINLI
+495 KNLREREIKLI

-518 LEDIVIYETKKVL
+518 MEDIVIYETMRVL
-531 MPNRHE
+531 MPKRFE

-558 KQTNTCE
+558 SPTNTCE
-565 IYEIKHSLEVVPFQ
+565 IYGIKHSAEAVTHQ
-579 YRHLINEDKIALTEK
+579 YRHLINDEKIALTEK
-594 RFGKITKKCVLYRGE
+594 HFGKITRKCVLYRGE
-609 TIQSENDVMYK
+609 TMESANGVLYK
-620 NVEEYLNELVVN
+620 NVEEYLNELGC

>member
-55 RPLIEERRQ
+55 RPQIEKRRQ

-74 NIPASAKPDDKT
+74 NLPAAAKPDDNI
-86 SFIMNAITGAGL
+86 SFIMNAITGYGL

-120 LYGKPVDKV
+120 LYGKPADKV

-147 ILDMKEEDR
+147 ILDMKEEYR
-156 KQTIYIKARVGETI
+156 KQTIYIKARGGETI

-181 EKGFKFFLIDEI
+181 EKGIKFFLIDEI

-272 AGEWD
+272 AGELD

-354 DLFESHDA
+354 DLFESHD
-362 SGITTTKNGRVKAL
+362 
-376 REACLDRTYLG
+376 LG

-406 DTIDKFQILATLKK
+406 DTIDKSQILATLKK
-420 ILEIKEKDKQTIGV
+420 ILEIKEKDNQTIGI
-434 TDTHVTEI
+434 TDTHVEEI

-460 TGSDGRLTYTIFTQP
+460 TGSEGKLNYTIFTQP

-495 KNLQEREINLI
+495 KNLQEREIILI

-518 LEDIVIYETKKVL
+518 LEDIVIYETKRVL

-558 KQTNTCE
+558 NQTNTCE
-565 IYEIKHSLEVVPFQ
+565 IYEIKHSLEAVPFQ

-594 RFGKITKKCVLYRGE
+594 RFGKVTKKCVLYRGE
-609 TIQSENDVMYK
+609 TMQSENDVMYK
-620 NVEEYLNELVVN
+620 NVEEYLNELVG

>member
-1 MAESIEELE
+1 MTESIEELE
-10 KKIEALPRGTIVTKN
+10 KRIEALPRGTIVTKN

-55 RPLIEERRQ
+55 RPLIEERRE

-74 NIPASAKPDDKT
+74 ILPAAAKPDDST

-120 LYGKPVDKV
+120 LYGKPADKV

-181 EKGFKFFLIDEI
+181 EKGIKFFLIDEI

-238 AVTVHTTFIPYKE
+238 TVTVHTTFIPYKE

-272 AGEWD
+272 AGELD
-277 FEDEELNVEE
+277 FEDAELNVEE

-348 TVKVIT
+348 TIKVIT
-354 DLFESHDA
+354 DLFESHD
-362 SGITTTKNGRVKAL
+362 
-376 REACLDRTYLG
+376 LG
-387 STSQLLRKA
+387 STAQLLRKA
-396 RDEENRTDVL
+396 RDEDKRTDIL
-406 DTIDKFQILATLKK
+406 DEIDKSQILETLKK
-420 ILEIKEKDKQTIGV
+420 ILEIKEKDNQTIGI
-434 TDTHVTEI
+434 TDSHVEEI

-460 TGSDGRLTYTIFTQP
+460 TGSEGKLSYTIFTQP

-518 LEDIVIYETKKVL
+518 LEDIVIYETKRVL

-558 KQTNTCE
+558 NQTNTCE
-565 IYEIKHSLEVVPFQ
+565 VYEIKHSLEAVPFQ
-579 YRHLINEDKIALTEK
+579 YRHLINEDKIELTEK

-609 TIQSENDVMYK
+609 TMQSENDVMYK
-620 NVEEYLNELVVN
+620 NVEEYLNELVG

>member
-10 KKIEALPRGTIVTKN
+10 KRIETLPRGTIVTKN

-55 RPLIEERRQ
+55 RPLIDERRQ

-69 REMKK
+69 RAMKK
-74 NIPASAKPDDKT
+74 NLPAAAKPDDST

-120 LYGKPVDKV
+120 LYGKPADKV

-147 ILDMKEEDR
+147 VLDMKEEDR

-181 EKGFKFFLIDEI
+181 EQGIKFFLIDEI

-238 AVTVHTTFIPYKE
+238 AVTVHTTFIPYNE
-251 HARLLG
+251 HVRLLG

-272 AGEWD
+272 AGELD
-277 FEDEELNVEE
+277 FEDAELNVEE

-348 TVKVIT
+348 TVQVIT
-354 DLFESHDA
+354 DLFESHD
-362 SGITTTKNGRVKAL
+362 
-376 REACLDRTYLG
+376 LG
-387 STSQLLRKA
+387 STAQLLRKA
-396 RDEENRTDVL
+396 RDKDKRTDIL
-406 DTIDKFQILATLKK
+406 DEIDKSQILETLKK
-420 ILEIKEKDKQTIGV
+420 ILEIKEKDNQTIGI
-434 TDTHVTEI
+434 TDSHVEEI

-460 TGSDGRLTYTIFTQP
+460 TGSEGKLSYTIFTQP

-518 LEDIVIYETKKVL
+518 LEDIVIYETKRVL

-547 EAGEFDMVIYD
+547 EAGEFDMVIYNN
-558 KQTNTCE
+558 QTNTCE
-565 IYEIKHSLEVVPFQ
+565 IYEIKHSLEAVPFQ
-579 YRHLINEDKIALTEK
+579 YRHLINEDKIELTEK

-609 TIQSENDVMYK
+609 TMQSENDVLYK
-620 NVEEYLNELVVN
+620 NVEEYLNELVG

>member
-10 KKIEALPRGTIVTKN
+10 KRIETLPRGTIVTKN
-25 IDGKPYFYQ
+25 IDSKPYFYQ

-74 NIPASAKPDDKT
+74 NLPAAAKPDDST
-86 SFIMNAITGAGL
+86 SFIMNAITGSGL
-98 LEMAETAKDFKKRD
+98 LEMAETAREFKKRD

-120 LYGKPVDKV
+120 LYGKPADKV

-156 KQTIYIKARVGETI
+156 KQTIYIKARVGESI

-181 EKGFKFFLIDEI
+181 EKGIKFFLVDEI

-272 AGEWD
+272 AGELD
-277 FEDEELNVEE
+277 FEDDELNVEE

-354 DLFESHDA
+354 DLFESHD
-362 SGITTTKNGRVKAL
+362 
-376 REACLDRTYLG
+376 LG
-387 STSQLLRKA
+387 STAQLLRKA
-396 RDEENRTDVL
+396 RDEDKRTDIL
-406 DTIDKFQILATLKK
+406 DEIDKTQILYTLKK

-434 TDTHVTEI
+434 TDTHVEEI

-448 LDLIDDLDIETL
+448 LDLIDDLNIETL
-460 TGSDGRLTYTIFTQP
+460 TGSEGKLNYTIFTQP

-518 LEDIVIYETKKVL
+518 LEDIVIYETKRVL

-558 KQTNTCE
+558 NQTNTCE
-565 IYEIKHSLEVVPFQ
+565 IYEIKHSLEAVPFQ

-609 TIQSENDVMYK
+609 TMQSENDVMYK
-620 NVEEYLNELVVN
+620 NVEEYLNELAG

>member
-1 MAESIEELE
+1 MVESIEELE
-10 KKIEALPRGTIVTKN
+10 KRIETLPRGTIVTKN

-55 RPLIEERRQ
+55 RPLIDERRQ

-69 REMKK
+69 RAMKK
-74 NIPASAKPDDKT
+74 NLPATAKPDDST
-86 SFIMNAITGAGL
+86 SFIMNAITGVGL

-120 LYGKPVDKV
+120 LYGKPADKV

-147 ILDMKEEDR
+147 VLDMKEEDR

-170 ADLNKDIKLAR
+170 TDLNKDIKLAR
-181 EKGFKFFLIDEI
+181 EKGIKFFLIDEI

-272 AGEWD
+272 AGELD
-277 FEDEELNVEE
+277 FEDAELNVEE

-348 TVKVIT
+348 TVQVIT
-354 DLFESHDA
+354 DLFESHD
-362 SGITTTKNGRVKAL
+362 
-376 REACLDRTYLG
+376 LG
-387 STSQLLRKA
+387 STAQLLRKA
-396 RDEENRTDVL
+396 RDEDKRTDIL
-406 DTIDKFQILATLKK
+406 DEIDKSQILETLKK
-420 ILEIKEKDKQTIGV
+420 ILEIKEKDNQTIGI
-434 TDTHVTEI
+434 TDSHVEEI

-460 TGSDGRLTYTIFTQP
+460 TGSEGKLNYSIFTQP

-484 LVYSLMKDEQI
+484 LIYSLMKDEQI

-518 LEDIVIYETKKVL
+518 LEDIVIYETKRVL

-558 KQTNTCE
+558 NQTNTCE
-565 IYEIKHSLEVVPFQ
+565 IYEIKHSLEAVPFQ
-579 YRHLINEDKIALTEK
+579 YRHLINGDKIELTEK

-609 TIQSENDVMYK
+609 TMQSENDVMYK
-620 NVEEYLNELVVN
+620 NVEEYLNELVVS

>member
-10 KKIEALPRGTIVTKN
+10 KRIETLPRGTIVTKN

-55 RPLIEERRQ
+55 RPLIDERRQ

-69 REMKK
+69 RAMKK
-74 NIPASAKPDDKT
+74 NLPAAAKPDDST

-120 LYGKPVDKV
+120 LYGKPADKV

-181 EKGFKFFLIDEI
+181 EKGIKFFLIDEI

-272 AGEWD
+272 AGELD
-277 FEDEELNVEE
+277 FEDAELNVEE

-348 TVKVIT
+348 TVQVIT
-354 DLFESHDA
+354 DLFESHD
-362 SGITTTKNGRVKAL
+362 
-376 REACLDRTYLG
+376 LG
-387 STSQLLRKA
+387 STAQLLRKA
-396 RDEENRTDVL
+396 RDEDKRTDIL
-406 DTIDKFQILATLKK
+406 DEIDKSQILETLKK
-420 ILEIKEKDKQTIGV
+420 ILEIKEKDNQTIGI
-434 TDTHVTEI
+434 TDSHVEEI

-460 TGSDGRLTYTIFTQP
+460 TGSEGKLNYTIFTQP

-518 LEDIVIYETKKVL
+518 LEDIVIYETKRVL

-558 KQTNTCE
+558 NQTNTCE
-565 IYEIKHSLEVVPFQ
+565 IYEIKHSLEAVPFQ
-579 YRHLINEDKIALTEK
+579 YRHLINGDKIELTEK

-609 TIQSENDVMYK
+609 TMQSENDVMYK

>member
-1 MAESIEELE
+1 MAELIEELE
-10 KKIEALPRGTIVTKN
+10 KRIETLPRGTIVTKN

-55 RPLIEERRQ
+55 RPLIDERRQ

-69 REMKK
+69 RAMKK
-74 NIPASAKPDDKT
+74 NLPATAKLDDST
-86 SFIMNAITGAGL
+86 SLIMNAITGSGL

-120 LYGKPVDKV
+120 LYGKPADKV

-181 EKGFKFFLIDEI
+181 EKGIKFFLIDEI

-238 AVTVHTTFIPYKE
+238 AVTVHTTFIPYNE

-257 ITSIDEYIRYGGTLK
+257 IKSIDEYIRYGGTLK
-272 AGEWD
+272 AGELN
-277 FEDEELNVEE
+277 FEDVELNVEE

-348 TVKVIT
+348 TVQVIT
-354 DLFESHDA
+354 DLFESHD
-362 SGITTTKNGRVKAL
+362 
-376 REACLDRTYLG
+376 LG
-387 STSQLLRKA
+387 STAQLLRKA
-396 RDEENRTDVL
+396 RDEDKRTDIL
-406 DTIDKFQILATLKK
+406 DEIDKSQILETLKK
-420 ILEIKEKDKQTIGV
+420 ILEIKEKDNQTIGI
-434 TDTHVTEI
+434 TDSHVEEI

-460 TGSDGRLTYTIFTQP
+460 TGREGKLNYTIFTQP

-518 LEDIVIYETKKVL
+518 LEDIVIYETKRVL

-558 KQTNTCE
+558 NQTNTCE
-565 IYEIKHSLEVVPFQ
+565 IYEIKHSLEAVPFQ
-579 YRHLINEDKIALTEK
+579 YRHLINEDKIELTEK

-609 TIQSENDVMYK
+609 TMQSENDVMYK
-620 NVEEYLNELVVN
+620 NVEEYLNELVG

>member
-55 RPLIEERRQ
+55 RPLIEERRE

-69 REMKK
+69 RAMKK
-74 NIPASAKPDDKT
+74 NLPAAAKPDDST
-86 SFIMNAITGAGL
+86 SLIMNAITGAGL

-120 LYGKPVDKV
+120 LYGKPADKV

-147 ILDMKEEDR
+147 VLDMKEEDR

-170 ADLNKDIKLAR
+170 TDLNKDIKLAR
-181 EKGFKFFLIDEI
+181 EKGIKFFLIDEI

-272 AGEWD
+272 AGELD
-277 FEDEELNVEE
+277 FEDAELNVEE

-348 TVKVIT
+348 TIKVIT
-354 DLFESHDA
+354 DLFESHD
-362 SGITTTKNGRVKAL
+362 
-376 REACLDRTYLG
+376 LG
-387 STSQLLRKA
+387 STAQLLRKA
-396 RDEENRTDVL
+396 RDEDKRTDIL
-406 DTIDKFQILATLKK
+406 DEIDKSQILETLKK
-420 ILEIKEKDKQTIGV
+420 ILEIKEKDNQTIGI
-434 TDTHVTEI
+434 TDSHVEEI

-460 TGSDGRLTYTIFTQP
+460 TGSEGKLNYSIFTQP

-484 LVYSLMKDEQI
+484 LIYSLMKDEQI

-518 LEDIVIYETKKVL
+518 LEDIVIYETKRVL

-558 KQTNTCE
+558 NQTNTCE
-565 IYEIKHSLEVVPFQ
+565 IYEIKHSLEAVPFQ
-579 YRHLINEDKIALTEK
+579 YRHLINGDKIELTEK

-609 TIQSENDVMYK
+609 TMQSENDVMYK